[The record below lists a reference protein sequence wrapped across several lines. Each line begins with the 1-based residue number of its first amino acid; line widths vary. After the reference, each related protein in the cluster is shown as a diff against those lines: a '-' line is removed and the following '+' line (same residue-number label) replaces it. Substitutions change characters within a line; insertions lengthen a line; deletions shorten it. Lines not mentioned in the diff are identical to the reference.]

1 MHRFKVCFIVVF
13 VVFVFTMIVSQFLL
27 KNDFYKSKLSL
38 LHKMESKYVFSEQ
51 DVKRGYIVVEIT
63 HPSES
68 LFLLQ
73 NGEKMKTL
81 TEEFVKVEV
90 SDNSVIEIEG
100 RNSKLVSVVKI
111 IEISDGVSGFYEKEI
126 NVESNVVIMGRFFVK

>member
-1 MHRFKVCFIVVF
+1 MHRFKICFTVVF
-13 VVFVFTMIVSQFLL
+13 IVFVFTMIVSQFLL

-63 HPSES
+63 SPSDG

-73 NGEKMKTL
+73 NGEKIKTL
-81 TEEFVKVEV
+81 NEDNLKIEIL
-90 SDNSVIEIEG
+90 DNSVIEIDG
-100 RNSKLVSVVKI
+100 RKLKSSCNVKI
-111 IEISDGVSGFYEKEI
+111 VEKSDNIEGFYEKEI
-126 NVESNVVIMGRFFVK
+126 TVESNITILGRFFVK